1 MKKQALW
8 LPLAL
13 TLALSPALAPLPA
26 LAHGN
31 TTPQHGGIVQLS
43 GETLVELVAGTDGTS
58 VFVAEEDEPVPA
70 SDLTVTLTV
79 MDPAGK
85 RQVEMVPATGNRLD
99 APGLKLAAGTKI
111 GALIVN
117 KTNQVRTIVAF
128 TVK

>member
-1 MKKQALW
+1 MKKQVLW
-8 LPLAL
+8 LAL
-13 TLALSPALAPLPA
+13 TLALAPLSA

-58 VFVAEEDEPVPA
+58 VFVAEEDEPVA
-70 SDLTVTLTV
+70 ATDLTVTLTI

-85 RQVEMVPATGNRLD
+85 RQVEMVPGAGNRLD
-99 APGLKLAAGTKI
+99 APGVKLAPGTKV

>member
-1 MKKQALW
+1 MNKQVLW

-13 TLALSPALAPLPA
+13 TLALSPLPA
-26 LAHGN
+26 FAHGN

-43 GETLVELVAGTDGTS
+43 GETLVELVAGADGTS

-70 SDLTVTLTV
+70 SGLAVTLTI

-85 RQVEMVPATGNRLD
+85 RQVEMVPASGNRLD
-99 APGLKLAAGTKI
+99 APGVKLAPGTKV
-111 GALIVN
+111 GALVLN
-117 KTNQVRTIVAF
+117 KATQVRTIVAF

>member
-1 MKKQALW
+1 MNKQVLW

-13 TLALSPALAPLPA
+13 TLALSPLPV

-43 GETLVELVAGTDGTS
+43 GETLVELVAGADGTS
-58 VFVAEEDEPVPA
+58 VFVAEEDEPVAA
-70 SDLTVTLTV
+70 SGLAVTLTI

-85 RQVEMVPATGNRLD
+85 RQVEMVPASGNRLD
-99 APGLKLAAGTKI
+99 APGVKLAPGTKV
-111 GALIVN
+111 GALVLN
-117 KTNQVRTIVAF
+117 KATQVRTIVAF